1 MWLVVVMVKMLVWVL
16 VLLKKVNKY
25 IFNGCKVCVVN
36 NVFKIFFD
44 KEEEW
49 FRIKFKFCERIGF
62 WMKGICGGDGMEVV
76 GILLVRMR
84 FMFFLEYC
92 IMLMIFFFCV
102 NIIGFLFLLIVV
114 SCVDF
119 LEFIC
124 MNVLL
129 EGFFWK

>member
-1 MWLVVVMVKMLVWVL
+1 
-16 VLLKKVNKY
+16 
-25 IFNGCKVCVVN
+25 
-36 NVFKIFFD
+36 
-44 KEEEW
+44 
-49 FRIKFKFCERIGF
+49 
-62 WMKGICGGDGMEVV
+62 MKGICGGEGMEVV

-129 EGFFWK
+129 EGFF